1 MATRKNTGK
10 KTLSSKEI
18 IGQLDSLLDTVIG
31 KTKKALKAEKTAEKE
46 IDNKVKEFIRNFGKK
61 YSALVGKYCDITG
74 NRLFY
79 IPLVDSAE
87 AGFVWGYEPFLC
99 VQRDDDGDFEIA
111 MYDDNFRKNVLFD
124 SLSNDKGIHH
134 YDGWGWTRSPW
145 NRDKVIN
152 ALEFVKSGG
161 FEKEFVKQL
170 TESCK
175 NLIKANDS
183 RNALAKRCK
192 KL

>member
-18 IGQLDSLLDTVIG
+18 ISQLDSLLDTVIG
-31 KTKKALKAEKTAEKE
+31 KTKMALKAEKTAEKE
-46 IDNKVKEFIRNFGKK
+46 IDNKIKGFIRNFGKK
-61 YSALVGKYCDITG
+61 YSALAGKYYDITG
-74 NRLFY
+74 NSRLAV
-79 IPLVDSAE
+79 PLVDCTQVGIVCE
-87 AGFVWGYEPFLC
+87 YEPFLSI
-99 VQRDDDGDFEIA
+99 QRDEDGDLEIA
-111 MYDDNFRKNVLFD
+111 MYESACRKNVLFD

-145 NRDKVIN
+145 NRDKVIS
-152 ALEFVKSGG
+152 ALEFIKSGG
-161 FEKEFVKQL
+161 FEKEFVKVL
-170 TESCK
+170 TFG
-175 NLIKANDS
+175 IKGIIKMNDS